1 MFFTFILQMHGY
13 GIYNPLLYLSW
24 FQKNERKKMFQRSQL
39 RADIK
44 GGGGEMKAVWL
55 LLNQLPVCADVKSRL
70 FISTTTLFFAITG
83 LVCWLLFGHFLAG
96 GLCSLLCFIGYPA
109 VCAGLFGGIFYLF
122 NHAFE

>member
-1 MFFTFILQMHGY
+1 
-13 GIYNPLLYLSW
+13 
-24 FQKNERKKMFQRSQL
+24 
-39 RADIK
+39 
-44 GGGGEMKAVWL
+44 MKAVWL

-83 LVCWLLFGHFLAG
+83 LVCWLLFGHLLAG
-96 GLCSLLCFIGYPA
+96 GLGSLLCFIGYPA